1 MPGNYERGIDCMGV
15 SISMLTFIRQFEPLK
30 REVKPRVLKRQSL
43 VNTIG
48 TRLGGNKMEKRV
60 V

>member
-1 MPGNYERGIDCMGV
+1 MGV